1 MALRPNKP
9 QSRSEQLA
17 NRDAAQQDGFM
28 REVDEALRQDEM
40 LDAVKRWGRPLGA
53 AVAAGLLALAG
64 YLWWDHSNDQAAGER
79 GEQMTIALDRVEEG
93 RLAPADK
100 QFEALA
106 KDSHGGTAAVAQI
119 MRANI
124 ALQQNRKD
132 DALRLYNAVAA
143 NTEAPKPLRDLAS
156 IRSVAANFD
165 AMPPQQVVDKLKPL
179 AVPGNPWFGAAGELT
194 GLAYLKMNRND
205 LAGPIFASIS
215 RDKNAPETMR
225 ARTRQM
231 AGLLGVDAIDDVAK
245 AARGEQQ

>member
-1 MALRPNKP
+1 MALRPNRS

-17 NRDAAQQDGFM
+17 AREAAQHDVFM

-40 LDAVKRWGRPLGA
+40 LDALKRWGRLAGA

-64 YLWWDHSNDQAAGER
+64 YLWWNHSTEQAAGER

-93 RLAPADK
+93 RLDVADK
-100 QFEALA
+100 QLEPLA
-106 KDSHGGTAAVAQI
+106 KDSHGGTAAIAQI

-132 DALRLYNAVAA
+132 EAVRLYNTVSA
-143 NTEAPKPLRDLAS
+143 NADAPQPLRDLATV
-156 IRSVAANFD
+156 RSVAANFD
-165 AMPPQQVVDKLKPL
+165 AMAPQQVIDKLKNL
-179 AVPGNPWFGAAGELT
+179 AAPGNPWFAAAGELT
-194 GLAYLKMNRND
+194 GIAYLKQGRND
-205 LAGPIFASIS
+205 LAGPLFAAIS
-215 RDKNAPETMR
+215 RDKGAPETLR

-245 AARGEQQ
+245 AASGDQQ

>member
-1 MALRPNKP
+1 MALRPNRP

-17 NRDAAQQDGFM
+17 SRDAAQQDGFM

-40 LDAVKRWGRPLGA
+40 LDAVKRWGKPLGA

-64 YLWWDHSNDQAAGER
+64 YLWWDHSTEQAAGER
-79 GEQMTIALDRVEEG
+79 GEQLTIALDRVEEG
-93 RLAPADK
+93 RLDPADK
-100 QFEALA
+100 QLEALA
-106 KDSHGGTAAVAQI
+106 KDSHAGTASLAQL

-124 ALQQNRKD
+124 ALQKNRKD
-132 DALRLYNAVAA
+132 DALKLYNAVAA
-143 NTEAPKPLRDLAS
+143 NSDAPQPIRDLATV
-156 IRSVAANFD
+156 RAVAANFD
-165 AMPPQQVVDKLKPL
+165 AMAPQQVVDKLKPL

-205 LAGPIFASIS
+205 LAGPLFAAIS
-215 RDKNAPETMR
+215 RDKDAPETLR

-245 AARGEQQ
+245 AASGDQQ

>member
-1 MALRPNKP
+1 LALRPNKP

-17 NRDAAQQDGFM
+17 DRDAAQQDVFM

-40 LDAVKRWGRPLGA
+40 LGAVKRWGRPIGA
-53 AVAAGLLALAG
+53 TVAVALLGLAG
-64 YLWWDHSNDQAAGER
+64 YLWWEHSTKQAAGER
-79 GEQMTIALDRVEEG
+79 GEQMTIALDRVEQG
-93 RLAPADK
+93 RLDLADK
-100 QFEALA
+100 QLEPLA

-132 DALRLYNAVAA
+132 EALRLYNAVAA
-143 NTEAPKPLRDLAS
+143 NADAPKPLRDLAT
-156 IRSVAANFD
+156 IRGVAANFD
-165 AMPPQQVVDKLKPL
+165 AMAPQQVVDKLKPL

-205 LAGPIFASIS
+205 LAGPLFASVS
-215 RDKNAPETMR
+215 RDKDTPETLR

-245 AARGEQQ
+245 AASGEQQ

>member
-1 MALRPNKP
+1 LALRPNRS

-17 NRDAAQQDGFM
+17 AREAAQHDVFM

-40 LDAVKRWGRPLGA
+40 LDALKRWGRLAGA

-64 YLWWDHSNDQAAGER
+64 YLWWNHSTEQAAGER

-93 RLAPADK
+93 RLDVADK
-100 QFEALA
+100 QLEPLA
-106 KDSHGGTAAVAQI
+106 KDSHGGTAAIAQI

-132 DALRLYNAVAA
+132 EAVRLYNTVSA
-143 NTEAPKPLRDLAS
+143 NADAPQPLRDLATV
-156 IRSVAANFD
+156 RSVAANFD
-165 AMPPQQVVDKLKPL
+165 AMAPQQVIDKLKNL
-179 AVPGNPWFGAAGELT
+179 AAPGNPWFAAAGELT
-194 GLAYLKMNRND
+194 GIAYLKQGRND
-205 LAGPIFASIS
+205 LAGPLFAAIS
-215 RDKNAPETMR
+215 RDKGAPETLR

-245 AARGEQQ
+245 AASGDQQ

>member
-17 NRDAAQQDGFM
+17 DRDAAQQDVFM

-40 LDAVKRWGRPLGA
+40 LGAVKRWGRPIGA
-53 AVAAGLLALAG
+53 TVAVALLGLAG
-64 YLWWDHSNDQAAGER
+64 YLWWEHSTKQAAGER
-79 GEQMTIALDRVEEG
+79 GEQMTIALDRVEQG
-93 RLAPADK
+93 RLDLADK
-100 QFEALA
+100 QLEPLA

-132 DALRLYNAVAA
+132 EALRLYNAVAA
-143 NTEAPKPLRDLAS
+143 NADAPKPLRDLAT
-156 IRSVAANFD
+156 IRGVAANFD
-165 AMPPQQVVDKLKPL
+165 AMAPQQVVDKLKPL

-205 LAGPIFASIS
+205 LAGPLFASVS
-215 RDKNAPETMR
+215 RDKDTPETLR

-245 AARGEQQ
+245 AASGEQQ

>member
-1 MALRPNKP
+1 
-9 QSRSEQLA
+9 
-17 NRDAAQQDGFM
+17 M

-40 LDAVKRWGRPLGA
+40 LGAVKRWGRPIGA
-53 AVAAGLLALAG
+53 TVAVALLGLAG
-64 YLWWDHSNDQAAGER
+64 YLWWEHSTKQAAGER
-79 GEQMTIALDRVEEG
+79 GEQMTIALDRVEQG
-93 RLAPADK
+93 RLDLADK
-100 QFEALA
+100 QLEPLA

-132 DALRLYNAVAA
+132 EALRLYNAVAA
-143 NTEAPKPLRDLAS
+143 NADAPKPLRDLAT
-156 IRSVAANFD
+156 IRGVAANFD
-165 AMPPQQVVDKLKPL
+165 AMAPQQVVDKLKPL

-205 LAGPIFASIS
+205 LAGPLFASVS
-215 RDKNAPETMR
+215 RDKDTPETLR

-245 AARGEQQ
+245 AASGEQQ

>member
-1 MALRPNKP
+1 
-9 QSRSEQLA
+9 
-17 NRDAAQQDGFM
+17 M

-40 LDAVKRWGRPLGA
+40 LGAVKRWGRPIGA
-53 AVAAGLLALAG
+53 AVAVALLGLAG
-64 YLWWDHSNDQAAGER
+64 YLWWEHSTKQAAGER
-79 GEQMTIALDRVEEG
+79 GEQMTIALDRVEQG
-93 RLAPADK
+93 RLDLADK
-100 QFEALA
+100 QLEPLA

-132 DALRLYNAVAA
+132 EALRLYNAVAA
-143 NTEAPKPLRDLAS
+143 NADAPKPLRDLAT
-156 IRSVAANFD
+156 IRGVAANFD
-165 AMPPQQVVDKLKPL
+165 AMAPQQVVDKLKPL

-205 LAGPIFASIS
+205 LAGPLFASVS
-215 RDKNAPETMR
+215 RDKDTPETLR

-245 AARGEQQ
+245 AASGEQQ

>member
-17 NRDAAQQDGFM
+17 DRDAAQQDVFM

-40 LDAVKRWGRPLGA
+40 LGAVKRWGRPIGA
-53 AVAAGLLALAG
+53 AVAVALLGLAG
-64 YLWWDHSNDQAAGER
+64 YLWWEHSTKQAAGER
-79 GEQMTIALDRVEEG
+79 GEQMTIALDRVEQG
-93 RLAPADK
+93 RLDLADK
-100 QFEALA
+100 QLEPLA

-132 DALRLYNAVAA
+132 EALRLYNAVAA
-143 NTEAPKPLRDLAS
+143 NADAPKPLRDLAT
-156 IRSVAANFD
+156 IRGVAANFD
-165 AMPPQQVVDKLKPL
+165 AMAPQQVVDKLKPL

-205 LAGPIFASIS
+205 LAGPLFASVS
-215 RDKNAPETMR
+215 RDKDTPETLR

-245 AARGEQQ
+245 AASGEQQ

>member
-1 MALRPNKP
+1 LALRPNKP

-17 NRDAAQQDGFM
+17 DRDAAQQDVFM

-40 LDAVKRWGRPLGA
+40 LGAAKRWGRPLGA

-64 YLWWDHSNDQAAGER
+64 WLWWDHSTQQAAGER

-93 RLAPADK
+93 RLDPADK

-106 KDSHGGTAAVAQI
+106 KDSHAGTAALAGL

-124 ALQQNRKD
+124 ALQKNNKD
-132 DALRLYNAVAA
+132 EALRLYNAVAA
-143 NTEAPKPLRDLAS
+143 NADAPQPLRDLAT

-165 AMPPQQVVDKLKPL
+165 AMAPQQVIDKLKPL
-179 AVPGNPWFGAAGELT
+179 AVPGNPWFGPAGEMT
-194 GLAYLKMNRND
+194 GLAYMKQGRND
-205 LAGPIFASIS
+205 LAGPLFAAIS
-215 RDKNAPETMR
+215 RDKVAPDTLR

-245 AARGEQQ
+245 AASGEQQ

>member
-1 MALRPNKP
+1 
-9 QSRSEQLA
+9 
-17 NRDAAQQDGFM
+17 M

-40 LDAVKRWGRPLGA
+40 LDAVKRWGKPAGA
-53 AVAAGLLALAG
+53 VIAAGLLALAG
-64 YLWWDHSNDQAAGER
+64 YLWWDHSTQQAAGER

-93 RLAPADK
+93 RLDPADK

-106 KDSHGGTAAVAQI
+106 RDSHAGTAALAQL

-124 ALQQNRKD
+124 ALQRNRKD
-132 DALRLYNAVAA
+132 DALRLFNAVAA
-143 NTEAPKPLRDLAS
+143 NADAPQPLRDLATV
-156 IRSVAANFD
+156 RGVAANFD
-165 AMPPQQVVDKLKPL
+165 AMAPQQVVDKLKVL

-205 LAGPIFASIS
+205 LAGPLFAAVS
-215 RDKNAPETMR
+215 RDKDAPETLR

-245 AARGEQQ
+245 AASGEQQ